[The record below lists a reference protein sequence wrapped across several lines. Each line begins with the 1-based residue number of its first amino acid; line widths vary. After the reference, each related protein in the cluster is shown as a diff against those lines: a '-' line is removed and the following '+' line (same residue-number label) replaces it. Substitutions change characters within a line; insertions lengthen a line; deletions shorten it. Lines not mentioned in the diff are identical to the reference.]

1 MYLTRSSFTETFDGQ
16 SNMSRIG
23 KKIMNIPAGVN
34 VVLDT
39 AANTVKVTGKLGE
52 LSETL
57 LPFVTI
63 KQDGDTLTLEIQ
75 KENDKFQ
82 RSIWGTSRALVANML
97 TGVSE
102 GYKKELELNGVGF
115 KMDLVGADLKL
126 AIGFSHPV
134 IVPIPKEVK
143 VVLDKNML
151 TATSFNKQVLGHFV
165 QYVHDLK
172 PCDPYKHK
180 GFKYPGKFYPKKV
193 GKKMSK

>member
-1 MYLTRSSFTETFDGQ
+1 
-16 SNMSRIG
+16 MSRIG
-23 KKIMNIPAGVN
+23 KKIMNIPAGVE
-34 VVLDT
+34 VTIDAGT
-39 AANTVKVTGKLGE
+39 NTVKVTGKLGV

-63 KQDGDTLTLEIQ
+63 LKEGEQITLEIQ

-82 RSIWGTSRALVANML
+82 RSIWGTSRALLENML
-97 TGVSE
+97 VGVSE

-115 KMDLVGADLKL
+115 KMDLISTDLKL

-143 VVLDKNML
+143 VVLDKNLL